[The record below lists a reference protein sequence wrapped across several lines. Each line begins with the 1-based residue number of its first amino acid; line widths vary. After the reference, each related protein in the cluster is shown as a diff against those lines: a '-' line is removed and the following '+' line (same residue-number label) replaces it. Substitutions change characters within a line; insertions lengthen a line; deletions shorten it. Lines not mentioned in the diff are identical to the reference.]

1 MLATNELNNLTK
13 ELGYASLE
21 EAATRQIELILLSK
35 IAKYKAENE
44 FYAKKYNSDYNAVL
58 NQNNNEDFDL
68 EDDLNDWKFVVDS
81 LKKCKEQYDSLNK

>member
-21 EAATRQIELILLSK
+21 EAATRQIELLLLSK

-44 FYAKKYNSDYNAVL
+44 FYTKKYNSDYNAIL
-58 NQNNNEDFDL
+58 NQNNSEDFDL
-68 EDDLNDWKFVVDS
+68 EDDLNDWKFVVDA

>member
-21 EAATRQIELILLSK
+21 EAATRQIELLLLNK

-44 FYAKKYNSDYNAVL
+44 FYTKKL
-58 NQNNNEDFDL
+58 Q
-68 EDDLNDWKFVVDS
+68 
-81 LKKCKEQYDSLNK
+81 Q